1 MQSNKKFSR
10 RKALKSFFGLSI
22 LPFIPFR
29 SLAKEEEDCVTTDD
43 ILGPFFIEGAPPISI
58 IAPVNE
64 GEVRMYITGTLYAKD
79 CTTPIP
85 NALIDVWQANKEGEY
100 ENIDYRG
107 KIYSDQNGNYS
118 FETIQPG
125 KYLNGANYRPSH
137 IHFKIT
143 YLNNPSLITQLY
155 FEGDTSIAI
164 DPWASNPDAAERII
178 PLTTDENQ
186 NLNGVFNIYLNIEV
200 DSVSTFEYQRNDNKS
215 IIKHI
220 APNPIVNEFEI
231 SFYNNK
237 AGVIKLD
244 ICDVSGRVVKI
255 ILEEKMTKGLFKKS
269 FQNLGLNKGV
279 YVIRQFENNVPSD
292 AKRVF
297 IN

>member
-29 SLAKEEEDCVTTDD
+29 SFAEEDCVTTDD
-43 ILGPFFIEGAPPISI
+43 ILGPFFIEGAPQISV
-58 IAPVNE
+58 IAPAKQ
-64 GEVRMYITGTLYAKD
+64 GIARMFITGTIYAKD
-79 CTTPIP
+79 CITPIP
-85 NALIDVWQANKEGEY
+85 NALIDVWQANNEGEY
-100 ENIDYRG
+100 ENINYRG

-118 FETIQPG
+118 FETILPG
-125 KYLNGANYRPSH
+125 KYLNGVNYRPSH

-143 YLNNPSLITQLY
+143 YLNNPSLVTQLY
-155 FEGDTSIAI
+155 FEGDTSIDI
-164 DPWASNPDAAERII
+164 DPWASNPDAASRII
-178 PLTTDENQ
+178 SLITDNNQ
-186 NLNGVFNIYLNIEV
+186 NLNGVFDIYLNVEPN
-200 DSVSTFEYQRNDNKS
+200 SVSTLEYQRNDNKS

-220 APNPIVNEFEI
+220 VPNPIDNEFEI
-231 SFYNNK
+231 CFYNNK

-244 ICDVSGRVVKI
+244 ICDLSGRFVKT

-269 FQNLGLNKGV
+269 FQNLGLNRGI
-279 YVIRQFENNVPSD
+279 YVIRQFENNLTSD
-292 AKRVF
+292 AKRIF